1 MSDQSTSGNT
11 PSEGR
16 AETASAPVAPAAD
29 WGASSGANRGSGLA
43 RGKRVSPPAS
53 TPAPVSNAATGT
65 YKPSAVQIV
74 TSESEYK
81 NPFAPADEAPVNEPV
96 KVEAPVPVTAAAPAP
111 VVSVAKSEEAPA
123 SAPVAPVA
131 APVQPAPAPKVEEK
145 AELNILPPAELKRPS
160 QSWET
165 PAFPYEGNSAPQ
177 PRREQ
182 ASVASP
188 LGAPREVFKPVRRS
202 DVPML
207 ESAPNAGGPKDSRR
221 DPRDQR
227 RQPRDPRDNR
237 GANQQP
243 RDPRN
248 FDRKPAPAPAAEAP
262 KKAGGVVGWFKGLFA
277 SAPAAAKPAQPGQP
291 GQQPHG
297 DRPSEGNRRRRHRGG
312 RGRNGGGFQGGQ
324 GGHGGGEN
332 RGPRPEGHNPNHGG
346 HGQTHGQ
353 SQGDQGHGG
362 GGRRRR
368 RGGRGRNGGGPR
380 PEGGGGGQTSAS

>member
-16 AETASAPVAPAAD
+16 AETASAPAAPAAD

-53 TPAPVSNAATGT
+53 TPAPVSNAVTGT

-81 NPFAPADEAPVNEPV
+81 NPFAPADEVPVSEPV
-96 KVEAPVPVTAAAPAP
+96 KVEAPVPVTVAPAP

-182 ASVASP
+182 ASAASP
-188 LGAPREVFKPVRRS
+188 VGAPREVFKPVRRS
-202 DVPML
+202 EVPML

-237 GANQQP
+237 GSNQQP
-243 RDPRN
+243 RDSRN

-277 SAPAAAKPAQPGQP
+277 SAPATTEKSAQPGQP

-312 RGRNGGGFQGGQ
+312 RGRNGGGVQGAQ
-324 GGHGGGEN
+324 GGGEN

-353 SQGDQGHGG
+353 SQGDQPHGG